1 MKATAISTH
10 AAVQAKVEA
19 ERSSLPAVIMFC
31 AIGLLLSL
39 GVVILD
45 QYIPGEWF

>member
-1 MKATAISTH
+1 MVKATVISVR
-10 AAVQAKVEA
+10 AVSSAHV
-19 ERSSLPAVIMFC
+19 ERSSLPAIVMFS

>member
-1 MKATAISTH
+1 MKATVISTH
-10 AAVQAKVEA
+10 AAIHAEA
-19 ERSSLPAVIMFC
+19 ERSSLPAIVMFC

>member
-1 MKATAISTH
+1 MMKAATTFVRSLPST
-10 AAVQAKVEA
+10 QA
-19 ERSSLPAVIMFC
+19 ERSSLPAVVMFC

-39 GVVILD
+39 GVIILD

>member
-1 MKATAISTH
+1 MMKATVISVR
-10 AAVQAKVEA
+10 AVSSADA
-19 ERSSLPAVIMFC
+19 EKSSLPAIVMFC